1 MGTGIR
7 PNFSIGNVIDPTTGA
22 QRALSQVGS
31 IMSMRQE
38 AADKEANRKM
48 KEQAMLQQQANS
60 ERMYGLRRDAEDR
73 QQSEYDRLET
83 KDKKSETDS
92 KIAAAILSDIP
103 QTGSTSKTVTT
114 PGNQV
119 SRDEMIAANAA
130 REAKLADVNNTMV
143 EQSEKFTDLYN
154 KYNVP
159 SPATPNISMLPGER
173 NSNEVVLKEY
183 PRVPGESKRTYYE
196 TVDGNKIG
204 AIRKFFGGYN
214 EVKDFS
220 GNTPEDRILHSAN
233 PIAPFVTSTGEQV
246 VDPSISDK
254 AFKKAMEES
263 GLNTSVANINTI
275 PVKQDVDDLVKATG
289 DKTKTIVTNSTLSN
303 AEKRDKY
310 DEAVISSNM
319 GYKAKVEALKNG
331 KVIFP
336 EDKALTPAAML
347 SMLKYKDKRT
357 TDANTVAGY
366 RTMYPTMPKDITTV
380 AGAKGYA
387 KKYDKS
393 SSAGNSFNLAESMYK
408 NLSTNWSDENV
419 AAIDAFLLTE
429 EGKKVSSMSIPDQ
442 KAWMAKKSAQYAEES
457 GSFHISDYIPFL
469 GEPSEGDILS
479 K

>member
-1 MGTGIR
+1 MALGIKS
-7 PNFSIGNVIDPTTGA
+7 NFSIGNVIDPTTGA

-38 AADKEANRKM
+38 AADKEADRKM
-48 KEQAMLQQQANS
+48 KEQVMLQQQANS

-73 QQSEYDRLET
+73 QQSKYDRSVT
-83 KDKKSETDS
+83 KDNKSERDS
-92 KIAAAILSDIP
+92 NIAAAILSDIP

-119 SRDEMIAANAA
+119 SRDEIIAANAA
-130 REAKLADVNNTMV
+130 REAKLADINNTMV
-143 EQSEKFTDLYN
+143 GQSEKFTDLYN

-204 AIRKFFGGYN
+204 AVQKFFGGYN

-220 GNTPEDRILHSAN
+220 GNTPEDRILHNAN
-233 PIAPFVTSTGEQV
+233 PIAPLVTSTGELV

-263 GLNTSVANINTI
+263 GLNTSVANINTV
-275 PVKQDVDDLVKATG
+275 PVKQDVDDLVG

-357 TDANTVAGY
+357 TDATTVAGY

-408 NLSTNWSDENV
+408 NLSTKGDAENV

-457 GSFHISDYIPFL
+457 GSWDISDYIPFL
-469 GEPSEGDILS
+469 RKSPASNILS

>member
-1 MGTGIR
+1 MALGIKS
-7 PNFSIGNVIDPTTGA
+7 NFSIGNVIDPTTGA

-31 IMSMRQE
+31 IMSMRQ
-38 AADKEANRKM
+38 
-48 KEQAMLQQQANS
+48 QQANS
-60 ERMYGLRRDAEDR
+60 DRMYELRSAAEGR
-73 QQSEYDRLET
+73 QQYAHKSLVA
-83 KDKKSETDS
+83 KDKQSERDS
-92 KIAAAILSDIP
+92 NIAAAILSDIP

-119 SRDEMIAANAA
+119 SRDEIIAANAA
-130 REAKLADVNNTMV
+130 REAKLADINNTMV
-143 EQSEKFTDLYN
+143 GQSEKFTDLYN

-220 GNTPEDRILHSAN
+220 GNTPEDRILHNAN
-233 PIAPFVTSTGEQV
+233 PIAPLVTSTGELV

-263 GLNTSVANINTI
+263 GLNTSVANVNTI
-275 PVKQDVDDLVKATG
+275 PVKQDVDDLVG

-303 AEKRDKY
+303 AEKRDKF

-357 TDANTVAGY
+357 TDATTVAGY

-393 SSAGNSFNLAESMYK
+393 SSAGNSFNLAKSMYK
-408 NLSTNWSDENV
+408 NLSTKGDAENV

-457 GSFHISDYIPFL
+457 GLLDISDYIPFL
-469 GEPSEGDILS
+469 RESPAGDTLS

>member
-1 MGTGIR
+1 MGRGIK
-7 PNFSIGNVIDPTTGA
+7 PNFSIGNVIDPTQGA

-31 IMSMRQE
+31 IMSMRQ
-38 AADKEANRKM
+38 
-48 KEQAMLQQQANS
+48 QQANS
-60 ERMYGLRRDAEDR
+60 DRMYELRSAAEGR
-73 QQSEYDRLET
+73 QQYAHKSLVA
-83 KDKKSETDS
+83 KDKQSERDS
-92 KIAAAILSDIP
+92 NIAAAILSDIP

-143 EQSEKFTDLYN
+143 GQSEKFTDLYN
-154 KYNVP
+154 KYNIP
-159 SPATPNISMLPGER
+159 SPATPDISMLPGER
-173 NSNEVVLKEY
+173 NITKDNSNEVVLKEY

-204 AIRKFFGGYN
+204 AVQKFFGGYN

-220 GNTPEDRILHSAN
+220 GNTPEDRILHNAN
-233 PIAPFVTSTGEQV
+233 PIAPLVTSTGELV

-263 GLNTSVANINTI
+263 GLNTSVANVNTV
-275 PVKQDVDDLVKATG
+275 PVKQDVDDLVG

-357 TDANTVAGY
+357 TDATTVAGY

-429 EGKKVSSMSIPDQ
+429 EGKKISSMSIPDQ

>member
-1 MGTGIR
+1 MGTGIK

-31 IMSMRQE
+31 IMSMRQ
-38 AADKEANRKM
+38 
-48 KEQAMLQQQANS
+48 QQANS
-60 ERMYGLRRDAEDR
+60 DRMYELRRDAEGR
-73 QQSEYDRLET
+73 QQSAYDRSVT
-83 KDKKSETDS
+83 KDKKSERDS
-92 KIAAAILSDIP
+92 NIAAAILSDIP

-119 SRDEMIAANAA
+119 SRDEIIAANAA
-130 REAKLADVNNTMV
+130 REAKLADINNTMV
-143 EQSEKFTDLYN
+143 GQSEKFTDLYN
-154 KYNVP
+154 KYNIP
-159 SPATPNISMLPGER
+159 SPATPDISMLPGER
-173 NSNEVVLKEY
+173 NITKDNSNEVVLKEY

-196 TVDGNKIG
+196 TVDGSKIG

-263 GLNTSVANINTI
+263 GLNTSVANVNTI

-457 GSFHISDYIPFL
+457 GSWDISDYIPFL
-469 GEPSEGDILS
+469 RKSPASNILS